1 MSSVREATGSDGAGL
16 IELAGLCSMAGDL
29 SLCVERRP
37 DFFALNRLAGDP
49 FRVGVVDGPSGPI
62 GCIGVAGR
70 VVYADGRPVPA
81 AYVGDLKV
89 HPDHRRRGVGQA
101 LARWA
106 DRAATDLAGGLAFGT
121 VLAGNVATERLLA
134 TPAAGGPAM
143 WTTVRTFSIPLLVR
157 RRLPRTRLTVRT
169 AEAGDLPA
177 MAELWSRQAV
187 RRQLAPV
194 HDAESLRR
202 SIESAP
208 GLDLS
213 EYLIALEPG
222 GRPAGFLGLWD
233 QHEFKQTRIDGYSR
247 RLAAVRR
254 VVNATAPLVGAASL
268 PATGER
274 LRYRTVV
281 NPCATGPQVLRVLLG
296 HAADRLRRAGYP
308 FLSIGLD
315 VRDPL
320 TAATRGLLAQPA
332 DVTLLVRPGAI
343 QLDDRPVH
351 FEIATV

>member
-1 MSSVREATGSDGAGL
+1 MTEVREATAADGAGL
-16 IELAGLCSMAGDL
+16 VELAGLCSMAGDV

-49 FRVGVVDGPSGPI
+49 WRVGVVDGPAGPI
-62 GCIGVAGR
+62 GCIGVAR
-70 VVYADGRPVPA
+70 RLVYADGQPVPA
-81 AYVGDLKV
+81 SYVGDLKV
-89 HPDHRRRGVGQA
+89 HPDHRRAGVGRA

-106 DRAATDLAGGLAFGT
+106 DRAATAQAGGLAFGT
-121 VLAGNVATERLLA
+121 VLAGNEATERLLA
-134 TPAAGGPAM
+134 GGPET
-143 WTTVRTFSIPLLVR
+143 WTTVRSYNIPLLVR
-157 RRLPRTRLTVRT
+157 RRLPRTGLTVRT
-169 AEAGDLPA
+169 AMPGDLPA

-194 HDAESLRR
+194 YDAGSLPRW
-202 SIESAP
+202 IESAP

-213 EYLIALEPG
+213 DYLIALEPD

-233 QHEFKQTRIDGYSR
+233 QHEFKQTRITGYSR

-268 PATGER
+268 PTTGER

-281 NPCATGPQVLRVLLG
+281 NPCASGPQVLRVLLG

-320 TAATRGLLAQPA
+320 TAAMRGLLAQPA
-332 DVTLLVRPGAI
+332 DVTLLVRPGAV